1 MSNSQLFDLEKIK
14 KLTLP
19 IEELQIK
26 LNELTQTSNYVMKNI
41 QTIEREFKDKNFLFQ
56 IETVEEL
63 LKKINIKLNKISRNN
78 LNKFLDLQ
86 DRLIRKYKE
95 NFKDKLKTLNLN
107 EELTKSIGLSLI
119 EDKKISKIIDFVSFI
134 PSIEIPEWLDLLDSL
149 KNNTVFL
156 KSVKKVR
163 NYYQELL
170 KVRLDLEL
178 RKVPKDADPILIK
191 DYKNYFEK
199 TPSLTFDNFMEK
211 IESQLTQRE
220 ISVKRGFIKKVR
232 EKEELEKLKK
242 KQEEQKET
250 YENYLKLSDSEF
262 KRMRRKKRRE
272 KLTEISPESKG
283 KKDIEL
289 TDEVSEKIKKYK
301 SQLEKSFDE
310 KYMIQKDEDKDP
322 LDLIRERKKRKEKE
336 YKNYKDHFEKP

>member
-1 MSNSQLFDLEKIK
+1 
-14 KLTLP
+14 
-19 IEELQIK
+19 
-26 LNELTQTSNYVMKNI
+26 
-41 QTIEREFKDKNFLFQ
+41 
-56 IETVEEL
+56 
-63 LKKINIKLNKISRNN
+63 
-78 LNKFLDLQ
+78 
-86 DRLIRKYKE
+86 
-95 NFKDKLKTLNLN
+95 LKTLNLN

-149 KNNTVFL
+149 KYNTIFL
-156 KSVKKVR
+156 KSVKKIR
-163 NYYQELL
+163 NYYYELL
-170 KVRLDLEL
+170 KVRLDIEL
-178 RKVPKDADPILIK
+178 KKVPENTDPILINE
-191 DYKNYFEK
+191 YKNYFKK
-199 TPSLTFDNFMEK
+199 TPTLTFDNFMEI
-211 IESQLTQRE
+211 IESQLTQQE
-220 ISVKRGFIKKVR
+220 ISVKKGVIKKVR

-289 TDEVSEKIKKYK
+289 TDEVSEKIEKFK

>member
-1 MSNSQLFDLEKIK
+1 MNNNQLFDLEKIK

-26 LNELTQTSNYVMKNI
+26 LNELTQTSNYVIKNI
-41 QTIEREFKDKNFLFQ
+41 QTIERDLKDKNLLFQ

-63 LKKINIKLNKISRNN
+63 LKKINIKLDKISRTN
-78 LNKFLDLQ
+78 LSKFLDLQ

-95 NFKDKLKTLNLN
+95 KFKDNLKSLNLN

-119 EDKKISKIIDFVSFI
+119 EDKKISKIINFVSFI

-149 KNNTVFL
+149 KYNTIFL
-156 KSVKKVR
+156 KSVKKIR
-163 NYYQELL
+163 NYYQKLL
-170 KVRLDLEL
+170 KVRLDIEL
-178 RKVPKDADPILIK
+178 KKVPEDTDPILIK
-191 DYKNYFEK
+191 EYRNYFEK
-199 TPSLTFDNFMEK
+199 TPTLTFDNFMGI
-211 IESQLTQRE
+211 IESQLTQQE
-220 ISVKRGFIKKVR
+220 ISVKKGVIKKVR

-289 TDEVSEKIKKYK
+289 TDEVSEKIEKFK

-310 KYMIQKDEDKDP
+310 KYMIQKDDDKDP

-336 YKNYKDHFEKP
+336 YKNFKDHFE